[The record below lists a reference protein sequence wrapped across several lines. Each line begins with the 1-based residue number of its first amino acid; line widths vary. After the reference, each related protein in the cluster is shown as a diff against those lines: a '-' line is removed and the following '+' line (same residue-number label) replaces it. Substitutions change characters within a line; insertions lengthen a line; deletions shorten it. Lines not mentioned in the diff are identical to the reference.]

1 MRLYLHVG
9 HGKTGSSFLQ
19 SWLVQNRSEL
29 WRVGCVHYPVAD
41 SDQRAR
47 SGGFSMGNGAL
58 LDQAL
63 KVSDQPQHLTSF
75 WSHLIPKTQDFIHEG
90 VLFSAER

>member
-1 MRLYLHVG
+1 MRLHLHVG

-19 SWLVQNRSEL
+19 SWLAQNRSEL
-29 WRVGCVHYPVAD
+29 LRVGGVHYPVAD

-47 SGGFSMGNGAL
+47 SGRFSMGNGVL

-63 KVSDQPQHLTSF
+63 QFSDQPQDLTASG
-75 WSHLIPKTQDFIHEG
+75 LI
-90 VLFSAER
+90 